1 MRSAPSRADAIRPF
15 PFATV
20 DVSQPFLS
28 DPLTLDALDTIEF
41 RAVLDLVAAFAAG
54 ETGAE
59 RVRQFRPSADL
70 AWVTAEIALVEEV
83 TALFRRGDRIEAEP
97 VPSLDLALK
106 RLRIEGSVLDPVD
119 LTAVAQLLSA
129 AHRVRDELQRV
140 RENAPRAAAL
150 AVALPAREIDR
161 RLERSVDADGQVLD
175 SASPALAAA
184 RREVQDAR
192 QRLVR
197 RLEGILRNLDPSGA
211 SGEGTVTVRGG
222 RYVIPVRRDLRSR
235 PDGIVHDES
244 ASAETLFIEPSAA
257 VELGNQL
264 REALVAEERETLRV
278 LRELSELL
286 RPELQLLKGAL
297 EMCLAVDSLVA
308 RARWAHAVGGN
319 APAVVPAPGALLI
332 RNGRHPL
339 LLASGSV
346 VPFDLDLDPEER
358 TLLVSGPNT
367 GGKTVLLKAV
377 ALFVAL
383 AQSGVIPPMAPGGI
397 LPLVHRLAAD
407 IGDRQ
412 SIAASLSTFSAH
424 VRTLGAIL
432 READDATLVLLDEIG
447 SGTDPAEGSA
457 LAAAAITSLTRRGA
471 LTLATTHLGQLK
483 TLAAEEPGVVNAS
496 LEFDAAT
503 LAPTYRFRK
512 GVPGRSYGLAI
523 ARRLGIEADVLDD
536 AELRVPAA
544 ERSFDALLA
553 AVEERQRDVEA
564 RERVSRELAAE
575 QEELGERLAAQQALQ
590 QAHADDLAKREK
602 ESERRAREEA
612 RRFLLA
618 ARKTVE
624 AALQEARG
632 ASDDARAR
640 EARKGM
646 EEAIRE
652 QGDALAAF
660 ETGTAEAAG
669 ETDLATG
676 QRVRTAAGL
685 EGVLLERRA
694 DDKALIRVGS
704 MKMTVPVSQLSPA
717 RADSAHTRTP
727 APSGATVQAESS
739 IPMELDL
746 RGMTGDEAE
755 SATLA
760 AIDAAVVADYP
771 IVRIIHGMGT
781 GVVRER
787 VRRVVQHDRRVRKFD
802 FAPRNQG
809 GVGVTI
815 VELA

>member
-1 MRSAPSRADAIRPF
+1 MDKP
-15 PFATV
+15 
-20 DVSQPFLS
+20 QLL
-28 DPLTLDALDTIEF
+28 LTDELTTDALDTIEF
-41 RAVLDLVAAFAAG
+41 AAVLDLVAAFAAG
-54 ETGAE
+54 EGGAE
-59 RVRQFRPSADL
+59 RVRQLKPSADHE
-70 AWVTAEIALVEEV
+70 WVTSELALVEEV
-83 TALFRRGDRIEAEP
+83 TALFRRGDRIDAEP
-97 VPSLDLALK
+97 VPRLDQALK
-106 RLRIEGSVLDPVD
+106 RLRVEGSVLD
-119 LTAVAQLLSA
+119 AVELAAVGQLLGA
-129 AHRVRDELQRV
+129 ARRVIEELQRV
-140 RENAPRAAAL
+140 REAAPKAAAL
-150 AVALPAREIDR
+150 AVALPALEIDR
-161 RLERSVDADGQVLD
+161 RLDRSVDRDGQVLD

-197 RLEGILRNLDPSGA
+197 RLEGILRNLDPSAG
-211 SGEGTVTVRGG
+211 SSDGTVTVRGG
-222 RYVIPVRRDLRSR
+222 RYVIPVRRDLRNR

-278 LRELSELL
+278 LRELSEMLRPGLPLL
-286 RPELQLLKGAL
+286 RDAL
-297 EMCLAVDSLVA
+297 EMCLTVDALVA

-319 APAVVPAPGALLI
+319 APAVVPAPGGLRVLD
-332 RNGRHPL
+332 GRHPL
-339 LLASGSV
+339 LIAAGNV
-346 VPFDLDLDPEER
+346 IPFDLELAPEEH

-383 AQSGVIPPMAPGGI
+383 AQSGVIPPMAPGGM

-447 SGTDPAEGSA
+447 SGTDPAEGAA

-471 LTLATTHLGQLK
+471 LVLATTHLGQLK

-523 ARRLGIEADVLDD
+523 ARRLGIDAEVLDD

-544 ERSFDALLA
+544 ERRFDALLA
-553 AVEERQRDVEA
+553 AVEERQREVEE
-564 RERVSRELAAE
+564 RERISRELEAE
-575 QEELGERLAAQQALQ
+575 QRELGERLAAQQAVVE
-590 QAHADDLAKREK
+590 AHAADLAKREK
-602 ESERRAREEA
+602 ESQRRAREEA
-612 RRFLLA
+612 RRFLLE
-618 ARKTVE
+618 ARKSVE
-624 AALQEARG
+624 AALAEARG
-632 ASDDARAR
+632 AADDARAHK
-640 EARKGM
+640 ARRGL
-646 EEAIRE
+646 EDAIRE
-652 QGDALAAF
+652 QGDAMSEL
-660 ETGTAEAAG
+660 EPGTVEVAG
-669 ETDLATG
+669 EAELAIG
-676 QRVRTAAGL
+676 QRVRTEAGL

-704 MKMTVPVSQLSPA
+704 MKMTVPLYQLRPALTEGAQTRAASVSPA
-717 RADSAHTRTP
+717 TIH
-727 APSGATVQAESS
+727 AESAV
-739 IPMELDL
+739 PMELDL

>member
-1 MRSAPSRADAIRPF
+1 MPAELLADA
-15 PFATV
+15 
-20 DVSQPFLS
+20 LS
-28 DPLTLDALDTIEF
+28 SDALETIEF
-41 RAVLDLVAAFAAG
+41 AAVLDLVAAFAAG
-54 ETGAE
+54 EGGAD
-59 RVRQFRPSADL
+59 RVRGLRPSADH
-70 AWVTAEIALVEEV
+70 AWVVAELALVEEV
-83 TALFRRGDRIEAEP
+83 TALYRRGDRIEAEP
-97 VPSLDLALK
+97 VPELSQSLR
-106 RLRIEGSVLDPVD
+106 RLRVEGSVLDAME
-119 LTAVAQLLSA
+119 LAAVAHMLAA
-129 AHRVRDELQRV
+129 AHRVSEELRRI
-140 RENAPRAAAL
+140 RESAPMAAAL
-150 AVALPAREIDR
+150 AVNLPARDIDR
-161 RLERSVDADGQVLD
+161 RLERSIAPDGQVLD
-175 SASPALAAA
+175 GASPALASA
-184 RREVQDAR
+184 RRESQDAR

-197 RLEGILRNLDPSGA
+197 RLEGILRSIDSSGSA
-211 SGEGTVTVRGG
+211 GEGTVTVRGG

-235 PDGIVHDES
+235 PEGIVHDES
-244 ASAETLFIEPSAA
+244 ASAETLFIEPSAT
-257 VELGNQL
+257 VQLGNEL
-264 REALVAEERETLRV
+264 REALVAEERETLKV

-286 RPELQLLKGAL
+286 RPELPLLADAL
-297 EMCLAVDSLVA
+297 EMCLQVDALVA
-308 RARWAHAVGGN
+308 RARWAHVAEGN
-319 APAVVPAPGALLI
+319 APSVTPAPAALLI

-339 LLASGSV
+339 LLASGNV
-346 VPFDLDLDPEER
+346 VPFDLKMTPDER

-383 AQSGVIPPMAPGGI
+383 AQSGVIPPMAPGGA

-432 READDATLVLLDEIG
+432 RDADDATLVLLDEIG
-447 SGTDPAEGSA
+447 SGTDPAEGAA
-457 LAAAAITSLTRRGA
+457 LAAAAIASLTRRGA

-523 ARRLGIEADVLDD
+523 ARRLGIGADVLDD
-536 AELRVPAA
+536 AEARVPAA

-553 AVEERQRDVEA
+553 AVEERQRDVEQ
-564 RERVSRELAAE
+564 RERSSQALAAE
-575 QEELGERLAAQQALQ
+575 QQELGERLAAQQAMQ
-590 QAHADDLAKREK
+590 QAKGDELAKREK
-602 ESERRAREEA
+602 ESERRARDEA
-612 RRFLLA
+612 RRFLLE

-632 ASDDARAR
+632 AVDDTRAR
-640 EARKGM
+640 EARRGL
-646 EEAIRE
+646 EDAIRE
-652 QGDALAAF
+652 QGDALATF
-660 ETGTAEAAG
+660 EPARPESADAAAL
-669 ETDLATG
+669 TVG
-676 QRVRTAAGL
+676 QRVRTSAGL

-704 MKMTVPVSQLSPA
+704 MKMTVPLAQLSPGKA
-717 RADSAHTRTP
+717 SPASQDRVPAGSA
-727 APSGATVQAESS
+727 SVDAESAL
-739 IPMELDL
+739 PMELDL

>member
-1 MRSAPSRADAIRPF
+1 LPAQQTRLA
-15 PFATV
+15 
-20 DVSQPFLS
+20 
-28 DPLTLDALDTIEF
+28 DPLSLDALETIEF
-41 RAVLDLVAAFAAG
+41 AAVLDLVAAFAAG
-54 ETGAE
+54 EGGAE
-59 RVRQFRPSADL
+59 RVRQLRPSADL
-70 AWVTAEIALVEEV
+70 AWVAAELALVEEV
-83 TALFRRGDRIEAEP
+83 TALYRRGDRIEAEP
-97 VPSLDLALK
+97 VPELAQSLK
-106 RLRIEGSVLDPVD
+106 RLRVEGSVLDAAEV
-119 LTAVAQLLSA
+119 AAIAQLLRA
-129 AHRVRDELQRV
+129 AHRVREELQRV
-140 RENAPRAAAL
+140 RESAPMAGAL
-150 AVALPAREIDR
+150 AVTLPSRDIDR
-161 RLERSVDADGQVLD
+161 RLERSVGPDGQVLD
-175 SASPALAAA
+175 SASPAIAAA
-184 RREVQDAR
+184 RREAQDAR
-192 QRLVR
+192 QQLVR
-197 RLEGILRNLDPSGA
+197 RLEGILRSIDPSGGA
-211 SGEGTVTVRGG
+211 AEGTVTVRGG
-222 RYVIPVRRDLRSR
+222 RYVIPVRRDLRTR

-244 ASAETLFIEPSAA
+244 ASAETLFIEPSAT
-257 VELGNQL
+257 VQLGNAL

-278 LRELSELL
+278 LRELSAVL
-286 RPELQLLKGAL
+286 RPELPLLSDAL
-297 EMCLAVDSLVA
+297 EMCLQVDALVA
-308 RARWAHAVGGN
+308 RARWAHAAEGN
-319 APAVVPAPGALLI
+319 APSVTPAPAALRI

-339 LLASGSV
+339 LLASGNV
-346 VPFDLDLDPEER
+346 VPFDLELVPDEH

-383 AQSGVIPPMAPGGI
+383 AQSGIIPPMAPGGA

-432 READDATLVLLDEIG
+432 RDADDATLVLLDEIG
-447 SGTDPAEGSA
+447 SGTDPAEGAA

-523 ARRLGIEADVLDD
+523 ARRLGIGADVLDD
-536 AELRVPAA
+536 AEARVPAA
-544 ERSFDALLA
+544 ERSFDALLT
-553 AVEERQRDVEA
+553 AVEERQRDVEQ
-564 RERVSRELAAE
+564 RERTAHARAAE
-575 QEELGERLAAQQALQ
+575 QQELSERLAAQQAIQ
-590 QAHADDLAKREK
+590 QAKGDDLARREK
-602 ESERRAREEA
+602 ESERRARDEA
-612 RRFLLA
+612 RRFLLE

-632 ASDDARAR
+632 AADEVRARDARR
-640 EARKGM
+640 GLED
-646 EEAIRE
+646 AIRE
-652 QGDALAAF
+652 QGDALATF
-660 ETGTAEAAG
+660 EPPPADAAG
-669 ETDLATG
+669 DAVLTVG
-676 QRVRTAAGL
+676 QRVRTTAGL

-704 MKMTVPVSQLSPA
+704 MKMTVPLAQLAPGKASSATHGRAPAGSSSPV
-717 RADSAHTRTP
+717 DS
-727 APSGATVQAESS
+727 ESAV
-739 IPMELDL
+739 PMELDL

>member
-1 MRSAPSRADAIRPF
+1 MA
-15 PFATV
+15 
-20 DVSQPFLS
+20 PFLS
-28 DPLTLDALDTIEF
+28 DSLTIDALDTIEF
-41 RAVLDLVAAFAAG
+41 AAVLDLVAALAAG
-54 ETGAE
+54 QTGAE
-59 RVRQFRPSADL
+59 RVRQLRPSADL
-70 AWVTAEIALVEEV
+70 AWVVAELALVEEV
-83 TALFRRGDRIEAEP
+83 TALYRRGDRIEAEP
-97 VPSLDLALK
+97 VPALAQSLK
-106 RLRIEGSVLDPVD
+106 RLRVEGSVLDAAE
-119 LTAVAQLLSA
+119 LAAIAQLLTA

-140 RENAPRAAAL
+140 REWAPRAVAL
-150 AVALPAREIDR
+150 AVNLPSRDIDR
-161 RLERSVDADGQVLD
+161 RLERSVAPDGQVLD
-175 SASPALAAA
+175 SASAALAAA

-197 RLEGILRNLDPSGA
+197 RLEGILRNLDSSAGA
-211 SGEGTVTVRGG
+211 AEGTITVRGG

-286 RPELQLLKGAL
+286 RPALPLLRDAL
-297 EMCLAVDSLVA
+297 EMCLTVDVLVA

-319 APAVVPAPGALLI
+319 APAVVPAPGTLRI

-339 LLASGSV
+339 LIASGSV
-346 VPFDLDLDPEER
+346 VPFDLDLSPAER

-383 AQSGVIPPMAPGGI
+383 AQSGVIPPMAPGGT
-397 LPLVHRLAAD
+397 LPLIHRLAAD

-424 VRTLGAIL
+424 VRTLGDIL
-432 READDATLVLLDEIG
+432 RDADDATLVLLDEIG
-447 SGTDPAEGSA
+447 SGTDPAEGAA

-523 ARRLGIEADVLDD
+523 ARRLGIESEVLDD
-536 AELRVPAA
+536 AERRVPAA

-553 AVEERQRDVEA
+553 AVEERQRDVEQ
-564 RERVSRELAAE
+564 RERTSRELAAE
-575 QEELGERLAAQQALQ
+575 QRELGERLAAQQAIQ
-590 QAHADDLAKREK
+590 QAHADDLSKREK

-612 RRFLLA
+612 RRFLLE

-632 ASDDARAR
+632 AADDVRAR
-640 EARKGM
+640 EARREM
-646 EEAIRE
+646 EDAIRE
-652 QGDALAAF
+652 QGEALAEF
-660 ETGTAEAAG
+660 EPSPVAPADEAAL
-669 ETDLATG
+669 TVG

-704 MKMTVPVSQLSPA
+704 MKMSVPASQLRAAHGEGARTRAPASAAGSPDIVHA
-717 RADSAHTRTP
+717 
-727 APSGATVQAESS
+727 GSS
-739 IPMELDL
+739 VPMELDL

-771 IVRIIHGMGT
+771 VVRIIHGMGT